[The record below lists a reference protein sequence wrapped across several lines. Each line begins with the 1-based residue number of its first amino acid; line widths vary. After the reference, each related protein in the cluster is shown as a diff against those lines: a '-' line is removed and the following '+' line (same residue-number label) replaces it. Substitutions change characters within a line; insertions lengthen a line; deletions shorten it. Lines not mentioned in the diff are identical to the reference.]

1 MDIEKFVDQ
10 IKPKP
15 DDFNKD
21 DFIQY
26 CEYMSGYITTQP
38 DIIVKD
44 YYKEMYKYIE
54 MINEEHIMSMIYQ
67 K

>member
-1 MDIEKFVDQ
+1 MDIEKIVDE
-10 IKPKP
+10 IKPKL

-26 CEYMSGYITTQP
+26 YEYMSGYITTQP

-44 YYKEMYKYIE
+44 YYKEM
-54 MINEEHIMSMIYQ
+54 INEEHIMSMIYQ

>member
-1 MDIEKFVDQ
+1 MDIEKIIDE

-21 DFIQY
+21 EFIKYCDFMMGN
-26 CEYMSGYITTQP
+26 ETKEP

-44 YYKEMYKYIE
+44 YYKEMYKYVE
-54 MINEEHIMSMIYQ
+54 MVNEEQILNIIYQ